1 MAETLLTLIKEI
13 VKENRNFTLEEEN
26 KYKKLKLLNNQLYNE
41 FKIGIKK
48 KLFMPLFKFYIKD
61 KVLFDSDEYDYI
73 IINVGLKFL
82 KSILVKLLY
91 IDLNK
96 SQVIDAQFIDRDI
109 DIYFQDL
116 YLDFDVIIFF
126 EISDKKARIAIIK
139 KEITNKLRKTCKVY
153 TDFPF
158 ENMSVIYTLEDLK

>member
-1 MAETLLTLIKEI
+1 MAETLLTLIKDI
-13 VKENRNFTLEEEN
+13 IKENRNFTLEEEN

-41 FKIGIKK
+41 FKFGIQKE
-48 KLFMPLFKFYIKD
+48 LFMPLFKFYIRD
-61 KVLFDSDEYDYI
+61 KVLFDSDDYDYI
-73 IINVGLKFL
+73 IINISLKFL

-96 SQVIDAQFIDRDI
+96 SQVIDTKLVDRDI

-116 YLDFDVIIFF
+116 YLNFDVITFF
-126 EISDKKARIAIIK
+126 EISDKKARIVIIR
-139 KEITNKLRKTCKVY
+139 KEINNKLRKSCKIC

-158 ENMSVIYTLEDLK
+158 NNMAVI

>member
-41 FKIGIKK
+41 FKFGIKK
-48 KLFMPLFKFYIKD
+48 ELFIPLFKFYIKD

-73 IINVGLKFL
+73 IINVSLKFL
-82 KSILVKLLY
+82 KSILIKLLY

-96 SQVIDAQFIDRDI
+96 SQVIDAKFVDRDI

-116 YLDFDVIIFF
+116 YLDFDVITFF
-126 EISDKKARIAIIK
+126 EISDEKARIAIIK
-139 KEITNKLRKTCKVY
+139 KGMTNKLRKTCKICS
-153 TDFPF
+153 DFPF
-158 ENMSVIYTLEDLK
+158 ENMSVI

>member
-26 KYKKLKLLNNQLYNE
+26 KYKKLKLINNQLYNQ
-41 FKIGIKK
+41 FKFGIKK
-48 KLFMPLFKFYIKD
+48 ELFMPLFKFYIKD
-61 KVLFDSDEYDYI
+61 KVLFDSDDYDYI
-73 IINVGLKFL
+73 IIDVGLKFL
-82 KSILVKLLY
+82 KSMLIKLIY

-96 SQVIDAQFIDRDI
+96 SQVIDTKFIDRDI

-116 YLDFDVIIFF
+116 YLDFDAITFF
-126 EISDKKARIAIIK
+126 EISDKKARIAIIRK
-139 KEITNKLRKTCKVY
+139 GMTNKLRKTCKIC

-158 ENMSVIYTLEDLK
+158 KNMSVI